1 MKTQIHRAR
10 KTLTSLALLPLF
22 LATPHANAAGKVI
35 KGIEFANVQGQSLKL
50 DLYLPAKPEGS
61 GLMIWIHG
69 GGWRGGSREKC
80 FINWLP
86 EHGYSVASI
95 SYRLSGVAKFPAQL
109 HDCKGAVR
117 WLRANASRYGYDPN
131 KIFVAGASAGGH
143 LTALMATTSGHKLL
157 EGRTSGNLD
166 QSSSILAAIDYY
178 GATDF
183 ILRSK
188 TQPSRANK
196 KGSVVYDLL
205 GGGAHEKVAAAK
217 LASACYHV
225 SKDDRPL
232 LIFHGTN
239 DKTVLIDQSQ
249 AIEAKYKKAG
259 LSIKFHAIRGAGHG
273 GDVFYSGENAKR
285 LLKFLGEQIS
295 RQETTST
302 DSARPDDWGT
312 TTNQKAEFYAA
323 SDVPKSQVE
332 LTKQWHEI
340 ATKAWGNYGPL
351 EFWIVG
357 KSEATAKI
365 LDRKYCDIRKQKDPS
380 IPLRHCLNR
389 GHNFV
394 SYARGGNAGLNTRRN
409 ENEKW
414 SGFIITMSAKFPGPK
429 EEDYKSVVLHE
440 YFHVYQ
446 HAHIHSRIRSERE
459 SLHQK
464 NPWWGEG
471 GAEYMAQLLYSRQK
485 GVRAGYLKEK
495 MKRKLRSLKDLKDGE
510 SIQDIPYGKRVRIAY
525 DLGAW
530 FIAFIIGKTS
540 EEAYRVKFYKDLN
553 TKGFEGSF
561 VKNFGFSSKDL
572 LDEFHNNFL
581 KLNLS
586 DKMKIIP

>member
-10 KTLTSLALLPLF
+10 KTLTRLALLPLF
-22 LATPHANAAGKVI
+22 LAIPHANAAGKVI
-35 KGIEFANVQGQSLKL
+35 KGIEFANVQGQRLKL

-61 GLMIWIHG
+61 GLMVWIHG

-157 EGRTSGNLD
+157 EGRTGGNLD

-249 AIEAKYKKAG
+249 AIESKYKKAG
-259 LSIKFHAIRGAGHG
+259 LSVRFHAIQGAGHG
-273 GDVFYSGENAKR
+273 GDVFYSGENAKQ

-295 RQETTST
+295 RQETTSA
-302 DSARPDDWGT
+302 DSARPDAWGT

-323 SDVPKSQVE
+323 SDVPKSQIT
-332 LTKQWHEI
+332 LTERWHEI

-357 KSEATAKI
+357 KSEAAAKI

-446 HAHIHSRIRSERE
+446 HAHIHSRIRSKRE

-495 MKRKLRSLKDLKDGE
+495 MKRKLRSLKDLQEGE
-510 SIQDIPYGKRVRIAY
+510 SIQDIPYGKRARIAY
-525 DLGAW
+525 DLGSW
-530 FIAFIIGKTS
+530 FIAFTISKSS

-561 VKNFGFSSKDL
+561 AKNFGFSSKDL
-572 LDEFHNNFL
+572 LNEFHNTFL
-581 KLNLS
+581 KLSLE
-586 DKMKIIP
+586 DKLKIIP